1 MQLRDYQTQFVDDF
15 RHALAQGDRYC
26 VGVLPTGAGKTVIA
40 AQIAKNVVDKGKR
53 LLFLA
58 HRDPLIFQ
66 TRSKFEAFGLDTGLI
81 KAGQPL
87 NPTAPAQIAQIQTLA
102 TGNIEVP
109 DWDLLILDEAHYT
122 SFFQFSEQLLEQ
134 SRGSRGKAVLALTA
148 TPYRLG
154 KKSLADHY
162 TRLIQGPTVRSLT
175 ERGFLVPARYFG
187 HDKLDLKRVGVS
199 ARTGDFDERQLQQ
212 ALNTKALNQK
222 LAQEY
227 QRLAGQRRGIIF
239 AVGIEHCKGIT
250 EAFNEA
256 DIPAAFIDGSMST
269 KKRDTVY
276 SALKQDRIQ
285 AIVSVGTL
293 TEGYDEPLIEFVGL
307 ARPTLS
313 PALYEQMVGRG
324 IRLCDAIGKTDCIVY
339 DFGTG
344 NYQRFGRIDAPKE
357 ISLENMVKPE
367 NPVEVINCPK
377 CSAYISA
384 LARLCPECRTVL
396 VETVEPELEP
406 FDDVPNEFASEQLSD
421 EELEQRQQYRKWLRT
436 AYQQG
441 YKPGWAIVRYKEE
454 HGTFPTAW
462 WGQGAIF
469 GLNPTDTQ
477 REQYTNHLRHLADK
491 HKHDADWID
500 RYVELEFGEGFNAPS
515 LALAS

>member
-1 MQLRDYQTQFVDDF
+1 MQLRDYQIQFVEDF
-15 RHALAQGDRYC
+15 RQALAEGDRYC

-40 AQIAKNVVDKGKR
+40 AQIAQNVVKKGKR
-53 LLFLA
+53 LLFMA

-66 TRSKFEAFGLDTGLI
+66 TLDKFEAFGLDTGII
-81 KAGQPL
+81 KSGNPL
-87 NPTAPAQIAQIQTLA
+87 NLAAPAQIAQIQTLA
-102 TGNIEVP
+102 TGSIEVP

-162 TRLIQGPTVRSLT
+162 TRLILGPTVRSLT
-175 ERGFLVPARYFG
+175 ERGFLVPARYLG
-187 HDKLDLKRVGVS
+187 HEKLDLTRVGVS

-227 QRLAGQRRGIIF
+227 QRLAGKRRGIVF

-256 DIPAAFIDGSMST
+256 GIPAAFIDGSMST
-269 KKRDTVY
+269 KKREKVY
-276 SALKQDRIQ
+276 TALKQDVIQ
-285 AIVSVGTL
+285 AIISVGTL
-293 TEGYDEPLIEFVGL
+293 TEGYDEPLIECVVL

-324 IRLCDAIGKTDCIVY
+324 IRLCSDIGKTDCIVY

-344 NYQRFGRIDAPKE
+344 NYQRFGRIDEPKE
-357 ISLENMVKPE
+357 ISLENMVRQE
-367 NPVEVINCPK
+367 NPIEVINCPK
-377 CSAYISA
+377 CSTYISA
-384 LARLCPECRTVL
+384 RARICPECRTIL
-396 VETVEPELEP
+396 VEKVEPELEP
-406 FDDVPNEFASEQLSD
+406 FDDVPDEFASEQLSD
-421 EELEQRQQYRKWLRT
+421 EELEQRQQYRELLKT

-454 HGTFPTAW
+454 HGTFPAAW
-462 WGQGAIF
+462 
-469 GLNPTDTQ
+469 
-477 REQYTNHLRHLADK
+477 
-491 HKHDADWID
+491 
-500 RYVELEFGEGFNAPS
+500 
-515 LALAS
+515 